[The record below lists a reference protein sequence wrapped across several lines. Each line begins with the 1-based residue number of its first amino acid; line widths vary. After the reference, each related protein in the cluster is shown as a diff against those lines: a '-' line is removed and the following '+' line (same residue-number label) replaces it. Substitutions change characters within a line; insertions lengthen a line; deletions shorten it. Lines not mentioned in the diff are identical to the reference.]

1 MYQKYSNSQ
10 PGLSKAETGVK
21 RKSFQVDVDANPT
34 EDTDVPTDED
44 VLSSNHSKLDV
55 ASLRSSAR
63 RWKMAVQEFERTKK
77 VVVLVQFSVFH
88 VQLFFLTAYSN
99 YVVILNAC
107 KS

>member
-1 MYQKYSNSQ
+1 MLTINQ
-10 PGLSKAETGVK
+10 E
-21 RKSFQVDVDANPT
+21 
-34 EDTDVPTDED
+34 
-44 VLSSNHSKLDV
+44 
-55 ASLRSSAR
+55 
-63 RWKMAVQEFERTKK
+63 VQEFERTKK